1 MRERRGLTIKS
12 AARELGVPQ
21 CYLRDVE
28 RGQTN
33 RVEPGVLARCLAPL
47 VQPVPFERGDLA
59 GAVRLHPGREAA
71 ALRAGVQDPA
81 ADAARKRTVPLRRAC
96 PSGEPALIEPAPQQ
110 LDLIH
115 AEP

>member
-1 MRERRGLTIKS
+1 MEALVETRQLSGELDDENPTASHGRPASVNRPFRATSTKS
-12 AARELGVPQ
+12 E
-21 CYLRDVE
+21 CK
-28 RGQTN
+28 T
-33 RVEPGVLARCLAPL
+33 
-47 VQPVPFERGDLA
+47 
-59 GAVRLHPGREAA
+59 
-71 ALRAGVQDPA
+71 PA